1 MREGRVA
8 RSTVVSDWDV
18 VVIGAGGSG
27 LAAAAEAAQRGCK
40 VVVLEK
46 NATPGGSTS
55 WAVGTFTATNSWLQK
70 RARIED
76 SPEWHFEDLS
86 KHNGALD
93 ARDNLRL
100 RRILVDQSTAALDW
114 LRSLGVVFVGPMP
127 EPPHRVSRMHNVL
140 PNAKA
145 FTHHLAHHCT
155 RLGVEIRTRT
165 RAVAL
170 LVEAGRVAGVEAN
183 SDAGKQRFNAR
194 RAVIL
199 ASGDYSA
206 DRELK
211 AHFARPEVVEV
222 EAVNPTATGDGHKL
236 ALALGASVINGDIVR
251 GPIMR
256 FIPPKKETFL
266 RRLPPSTLLARI
278 MALAYNV
285 LPMWLLRPF
294 MMGFLTT
301 ALGPS
306 PRLFQEGAILVN
318 QEGRRFCDE
327 CEQPGLDVPK
337 QPYKIAFIV
346 FDQRV
351 ADKFEAWP
359 NFVSTAPG
367 VSYAYLADY
376 RRNRADI
383 YYRAKTIE
391 GLAEAMGVPSQALER
406 SIEGYNSGAR
416 GTRPALESGPYYA
429 LGPLKS
435 YCVFADGGLAVT
447 EKLEVLQRDGRSI
460 PGLYACGSAGQGG
473 LLLEGHGHHLGWAF
487 VSGRIAGRNAA
498 AESGKTALEATA

>member
-1 MREGRVA
+1 MR
-8 RSTVVSDWDV
+8 SDSDWDI

-27 LAAAAEAAQRGCK
+27 LAAAAEAARGGCK

-46 NATPGGSTS
+46 NAEPGGSTS

-70 RARIED
+70 RARIQD
-76 SPEWHFEDLS
+76 STDWHFEDLS
-86 KHNGALD
+86 KHNGALE

-100 RRILVDQSTAALDW
+100 RRILVDQSTAALEW

-145 FTHHLAHHCT
+145 FTHRLADHCA
-155 RLGVEIRTRT
+155 RLGVEIRTGT
-165 RAVAL
+165 RAVGL
-170 LVEAGRVAGVEAN
+170 LTESGRVVGVEA
-183 SDAGKQRFNAR
+183 SAERGKLRFNAR

-206 DRELK
+206 DRDLK

-222 EAVNPTATGDGHKL
+222 EAVNPSATGDGHKL

-256 FIPPKKETFL
+256 FVPPRKDSFL
-266 RRLPPSTLLARI
+266 RRLPPSTLLARA
-278 MALAYNV
+278 MALAYEM

-294 MMGFLTT
+294 LMGFLTT

-318 QEGRRFCDE
+318 MEGRRFCDE
-327 CEQPGLDVPK
+327 CGSPGVEVPK

-351 ADKFEAWP
+351 AAKFEAWP
-359 NFVSTAPG
+359 NYVSTAPG

-383 YYRAKTIE
+383 YHSAKTVE
-391 GLAEAMGVPSQALER
+391 ALAEAMGVPTQALER
-406 SIEGYNSGAR
+406 SIESYNSAAR
-416 GTRPALESGPYYA
+416 GSRPALEAGPYYA

-447 EKLEVLQRDGRSI
+447 ERLEVLRQDGAVI

-487 VSGRIAGRNAA
+487 VSGRIAGRVAA
-498 AESGKTALEATA
+498 GRPATEVEGTA